1 MSEKHASCKLRKNPK
16 RRFIILVEVTP
27 LQSIMTCI
35 DNTLAGSMEEE
46 EEEDDEDDEEV
57 TAAGVGGMCN

>member
-46 EEEDDEDDEEV
+46 EEEDDEADSE
-57 TAAGVGGMCN
+57 GN